1 MLKVINNNEN
11 ENLSESNSKRIFRNL
26 TNVNEQSNSR
36 NSNSK
41 ILKDLTQSY
50 IHDPKK
56 SKYLSKKNLNKVQID
71 NKMLTQLNFRKIK
84 NQLLASTY
92 LTKSKNTLSLK
103 SIEKDIQQKL
113 FDLSMKIEK
122 ESTIIGLSSKSISR
136 LTTLLKEKIVDKE
149 KEKEN
154 VSLFSPKHKKIHN
167 QNIPDKRKSEIN
179 NNGDN
184 DKGENNIGSSS
195 SKKVLSKLRVL
206 KTLKNNKNLFRV
218 LLKKNLIYD
227 SFDSE
232 EEEDLEGIVISHG
245 NAFIQVIDCLVMIS
259 SLFYMIYTPY
269 YISIFKSLCT
279 PVNSL
284 CKYIYFFIDILFIL
298 DLILGFFRVHH
309 NHKFQVINKNSE
321 VIKYYL
327 LTQFFFDL
335 IQAIPFFSYIFFLQ
349 DKDKNLLN
357 HCDYYN
363 INNFHLFLI
372 LCCNIKYLKFFKV
385 IDIKKNSIFHII
397 KQSISNNDNLE
408 QIMTFVIDSTL
419 CVFGFYFFISI
430 HILIGR
436 SSYPNWINTFG
447 FENETLSSLY
457 LISFYFIITTTTTVG
472 YGNIVCAS
480 SIREIIFQLILL
492 SVGIIVYSWIVS
504 NIGNYVKNESSA
516 SIRFDKDEAI
526 LEEIRILYPNISYT
540 LYKKIFNHLGVRK
553 IRQRQC
559 DSNILINSLP
569 HSLKTEI
576 ILSIHKKIIK
586 NFKIFRGNQNTD
598 FTVRLLMNFIPLF
611 SKKNAYLIHE
621 GQLIYNIFF
630 VKEGSLSLEACVDIN
645 DPFKSVKQYL
655 KKNFGDIFED
665 AVIEQDYDE
674 QLDTSKISRKNYNNL
689 FKKAKSEITSLLNDT
704 NNNNEVN
711 NSINESI
718 IIKEIGKMD
727 YGGEVFEEANDVQL
741 INIINI
747 SKNENFGEVYMFLNK
762 PSPLSLKVKSKKA
775 ELFILRKSDATDIS
789 IRYPNIWSKFFK
801 KSYLNML
808 SIKAL
813 TIHKIKHYW
822 KNIGKQIKKKRKDK
836 EQLLGITTAP
846 QKNTNNNNNII
857 QTIAPRIEVDG
868 TGIEDK
874 TNIQS
879 KIDNEKSSGYNS
891 GSSFKNIQRKSM
903 KYISFK
909 KENANSNKNID
920 QKYRSCYNENHL
932 NMNIQ
937 SGIKNEANKRKQN
950 TYLKQNNRR
959 FSKINKSEL
968 SKFAKKS
975 EEKEVNKSKSMK
987 KVRIE
992 YLNKLSRKI
1001 KQLKTSKNYYKNL
1014 WKELSFN
1021 DTRKSISNINH
1032 ELNDSIQSFK
1042 NKSFSLSKKKSY
1054 KSDKIKNININI
1066 NFNNNNVI
1074 LDKKK
1079 INVTNSSSNSNKSS
1093 YSKIDYSTKNLA
1105 MTSPI
1110 NFTITEKYKNLD
1122 ILTNGEYSRNI
1133 NLRITTQN
1141 FIHFFLSGFSNNIKI
1156 EQQAENNLSTIF
1168 PLKNNFEDGLQ
1179 TISSGYSDKK
1189 KLNIQ
1194 KKCISEVSFCPSKK
1208 SSVCANDGRIIIIYD
1223 KYKNYFYS
1231 YGNNK
1236 EDKKRMSDSG
1246 LKTYELNINEPKYKI
1261 NISSVK
1267 NDSCYNQNSKSR
1279 DTLVENNGKVNN
1291 FYFNNT
1297 NKFKKTL
1304 ET

>member
-11 ENLSESNSKRIFRNL
+11 ENLLESNSNRIFRNF

-50 IHDPKK
+50 IHVPKK
-56 SKYLSKKNLNKVQID
+56 KKYLSKKNLTKLLID

-84 NQLLASTY
+84 NQILATSY
-92 LTKSKNTLSLK
+92 LTKSKNSFSLK

-122 ESTIIGLSSKSISR
+122 ESTIIGLPNSSLVR

-149 KEKEN
+149 KEN
-154 VSLFSPKHKKIHN
+154 LSLFSPKHKKISN
-167 QNIPDKRKSEIN
+167 QKILDKKNSENN

-195 SKKVLSKLRVL
+195 SKKVLSRLKVL

-245 NAFIQVIDCLVMIS
+245 NTFIQIIDCLVMIS

-279 PVNSL
+279 PVASL
-284 CKYIYFFIDILFIL
+284 CKYIYFFIDILYIL

-363 INNFHLFLI
+363 INSFHLFLI

-385 IDIKKNSIFHII
+385 IDIKKNSIFHKI

-408 QIMTFVIDSTL
+408 QIMTFVIYFTL
-419 CVFGFYFFISI
+419 CIFGFYFFISI

-447 FENETLSSLY
+447 FENETLLSLY

-480 SIREIIFQLILL
+480 SFREIIFQLILL
-492 SVGIIVYSWIVS
+492 SAGIIVYSWIVS

-526 LEEIRILYPNISYT
+526 LEEIRILYPNISYN

-621 GQLIYNIFF
+621 GQLINNIFF

-665 AVIEQDYDE
+665 AVIESDYDE

-689 FKKAKSEITSLLNDT
+689 FKKAKNEISSLLNDN
-704 NNNNEVN
+704 NNNNEAN

-775 ELFILRKSDATDIS
+775 ELFILRKSDASDIS
-789 IRYPNIWSKFFK
+789 VRYPNIWSKFFK

-822 KNIGKQIKKKRKDK
+822 KNIGKQIKKKWKDK

-846 QKNTNNNNNII
+846 QKIQNNNNNII
-857 QTIAPRIEVDG
+857 QTIVPRIEIDG

-874 TNIQS
+874 INIQN

-891 GSSFKNIQRKSM
+891 GSSFKNNQRTSI
-903 KYISFK
+903 KYISF
-909 KENANSNKNID
+909 NKNGD
-920 QKYRSCYNENHL
+920 KKYRSCFNENHM

-937 SGIKNEANKRKQN
+937 SGIKNEAYKRN

-959 FSKINKSEL
+959 FSKFNKSEL
-968 SKFAKKS
+968 SKFGRKKS
-975 EEKEVNKSKSMK
+975 EERDVNKSKSMK
-987 KVRIE
+987 KVRID

-1001 KQLKTSKNYYKNL
+1001 KQLKTSKNYYKHL

-1021 DTRKSISNINH
+1021 NTRKNTSNINDGSN
-1032 ELNDSIQSFK
+1032 ESIQSFK
-1042 NKSFSLSKKKSY
+1042 NKSFSLSKQKSY

-1074 LDKKK
+1074 LDKKE
-1079 INVTNSSSNSNKSS
+1079 INLTNSSSNSNKSS
-1093 YSKIDYSTKNLA
+1093 NSKIVYSNKYLA

-1122 ILTNGEYSRNI
+1122 ILTNGEYSRNV

-1156 EQQAENNLSTIF
+1156 DQQTENNLSTIF
-1168 PLKNNFEDGLQ
+1168 PLKNNLEYGLQ
-1179 TISSGYSDKK
+1179 TISSVFSDRKK
-1189 KLNIQ
+1189 MNIH
-1194 KKCISEVSFCPSKK
+1194 KKSISEVSFCPSKK
-1208 SSVCANDGRIIIIYD
+1208 SSICVNDGKIIIIYD
-1223 KYKNYFYS
+1223 KFKNYFYS

-1236 EDKKRMSDSG
+1236 EDKKRLSDSR

-1267 NDSCYNQNSKSR
+1267 NDSCYNQNSKRR
-1279 DTLVENNGKVNN
+1279 DTLVENNGKVSN